1 MKENEEENN
10 FIGFNCDP
18 QLKTEFSELAKKRR
32 RSLTQEAIMALE
44 AHIKKSKE
52 EEKNE

>member
-1 MKENEEENN
+1 MEENEDQID
-10 FIGFNCDP
+10 FMGFNCNP
-18 QLKTEFSELAKKRR
+18 QLKAEFSELAKKRR
-32 RSLTQEAIMALE
+32 RSITQEAIMALE